1 MDAFPFK
8 SETQAE
14 FLTWA
19 SIGKPIARAKM
30 DLLLQFQK
38 EHLPAAQ
45 NDLLTSQKA
54 QMRFMRK
61 ALPILPITSHT
72 VKVQFRSS
80 QMYVTLHITVPVRVY
95 CRSVKQ
101 KSTTTTQT
109 AMIVRTDISRFT
121 LWILNRSSSVYICI
135 HILHGTGP
143 DGLICIDRSA
153 MSPLLK

>member
-109 AMIVRTDISRFT
+109 AMIVRTDI
-121 LWILNRSSSVYICI
+121 LNRSSSVYICI